1 MYRHIDTDHHA
12 GTRPSMRR
20 DIDRVRCT
28 LATLRW
34 CIDIA
39 GSTEAGLDLYC
50 AGPWSGRIA
59 GYGARPELARALV
72 AHAAELGIDLARL

>member
-28 LATLRW
+28 LADLRA
-34 CIDIA
+34 CIALA
-39 GSTEAGLDLYC
+39 GSTMAGLDLYC
-50 AGPWSGRIA
+50 AAPGVA

-72 AHAAELGIDLARL
+72 AHAAALGIDLARL